1 MARIAIV
8 GCGLVGTSWSIV
20 FSRAGHEVLLF
31 DPVAGAAESAK
42 AAVAQALPALVDQDL
57 LAGQSVKEVL
67 ERLNPVTSLKDAL
80 TKADYIQESAPE
92 RLAIKR
98 DLYRELDA
106 LAPAEAILGS
116 STSALP
122 ASSFTAE
129 LAGRERCLVVHPIN
143 PPHLV
148 PLVELVPAPWTR
160 PAAVDAVEKLMRDL
174 GQAPI
179 RLGRE
184 INGFV
189 ANRLQSAVLAEAFRL
204 IDDDICRVED
214 IDTAIAQGLGLRW
227 FFIGPMETIDLNAPG
242 GVSDYCDKLGPM
254 YEGLA
259 REQAAVRPWSSA
271 LVAKIDRQRRDILP
285 KQSLAER
292 RNWRD
297 RCLAALVTS
306 KRRILGN
313 MGA

>member
-1 MARIAIV
+1 
-8 GCGLVGTSWSIV
+8 
-20 FSRAGHEVLLF
+20 
-31 DPVAGAAESAK
+31 
-42 AAVAQALPALVDQDL
+42 VAQALPALVDQDL
-57 LAGQSVKEVL
+57 LAGQSASEVL

-80 TKADYIQESAPE
+80 TKVDYMQESAPE

-98 DLYRELDA
+98 DLYREIDA
-106 LAPAEAILGS
+106 LAPAEAILAS

-122 ASSFTAE
+122 PSSFTAE
-129 LAGRERCLVVHPIN
+129 LAGRERCLVAHPIN

-160 PAAVDAVEKLMRDL
+160 PGGVDAMEKLMKSL

-179 RLGRE
+179 RLSRE

-259 REQAAVRPWSSA
+259 KEQAVVRPWTSA
-271 LVAKIDRQRRDILP
+271 LVAKIDGQRREILP

-306 KRRILGN
+306 KRRILGVT
-313 MGA
+313 GT